1 MDSVISALDA
11 QGLKSETKPAKDFLK
26 CTRRCAKYY
35 LDQLKLIAH
44 AIPDTSSLRPL
55 VNTSSPVSHVD
66 GASSGRQS
74 SSSNTNISRGSSEES
89 STLGVSNIG
98 SLSLE
103 NSFGVESPVVSTDQA
118 ALPIEASK
126 NLAIPSST
134 PAQTSQGQQAKSGR
148 NHKLTLTVEHD
159 NKQTYGM
166 IPRVPLQ
173 PQREK
178 SVWSTPKKTFKSENT
193 GEKSDPQSKK
203 DKQNDTAGSK
213 ETHDEAK
220 NKIKVKGS
228 LQREKSG
235 AHVKASTSN
244 VSADKP
250 AKNQRKGAKN

>member
-1 MDSVISALDA
+1 MDPLQTLLTEMNGVISALDA
-11 QGLKSETKPAKDFLK
+11 QGLKSETKPAKEFLK
-26 CTRRCAKYY
+26 VTTQNAKYY
-35 LDQLKLIAH
+35 LDQLKLIAL
-44 AIPDTSSLRPL
+44 AIPDTPSLPPL
-55 VNTSSPVSHVD
+55 VNTSSPVSHGD

-74 SSSNTNISRGSSEES
+74 SSSNTNVSRGSSEES

-148 NHKLTLTVEHD
+148 NPKLTLTVKHD

-178 SVWSTPKKTFKSENT
+178 PVWSTPKKTFKSENT

-213 ETHDEAK
+213 EK
-220 NKIKVKGS
+220 NV
-228 LQREKSG
+228 
-235 AHVKASTSN
+235 T
-244 VSADKP
+244 ADKP
-250 AKNQRKGAKN
+250 AKNQKKGAKK